1 MLPKIDVPLFT
12 VELPSTKEKITFRPF
27 LVKEQKL
34 FLMNTESNDAQ
45 ETVKIIRQVLK
56 NCVLSDIDVDVLPV
70 FDIEYLFMNLRAR
83 SVSEVVNLK
92 YKCNNTITKEDGEE
106 KRCDTVNEIVLNVL
120 EIEPTISP
128 DHTRK
133 IQLTDN
139 IGLMMKYPTF
149 EMMKS
154 MAGKNESEVIMSMIY
169 KCIDYIYDKD
179 QIHYIKDVSEQELEE
194 FIDNIQ
200 QKDLEK
206 IRVFFDTMPKIKK
219 DVEYNC
225 KKCGYHE
232 SITLEGTQDFFG

>member
-1 MLPKIDVPLFT
+1 
-12 VELPSTKEKITFRPF
+12 
-27 LVKEQKL
+27 
-34 FLMNTESNDAQ
+34 
-45 ETVKIIRQVLK
+45 
-56 NCVLSDIDVDVLPV
+56 
-70 FDIEYLFMNLRAR
+70 MNLRAR

-200 QKDLEK
+200 KKDLEK
-206 IRVFFDTMPKIKK
+206 IRVFFDTLLKIKK

-232 SITLEGTQDFFG
+232 SITLEVTQDFFG

>member
-1 MLPKIDVPLFT
+1 
-12 VELPSTKEKITFRPF
+12 
-27 LVKEQKL
+27 
-34 FLMNTESNDAQ
+34 
-45 ETVKIIRQVLK
+45 
-56 NCVLSDIDVDVLPV
+56 
-70 FDIEYLFMNLRAR
+70 
-83 SVSEVVNLK
+83 
-92 YKCNNTITKEDGEE
+92 
-106 KRCDTVNEIVLNVL
+106 
-120 EIEPTISP
+120 
-128 DHTRK
+128 
-133 IQLTDN
+133 
-139 IGLMMKYPTF
+139 
-149 EMMKS
+149 
-154 MAGKNESEVIMSMIY
+154 MIY